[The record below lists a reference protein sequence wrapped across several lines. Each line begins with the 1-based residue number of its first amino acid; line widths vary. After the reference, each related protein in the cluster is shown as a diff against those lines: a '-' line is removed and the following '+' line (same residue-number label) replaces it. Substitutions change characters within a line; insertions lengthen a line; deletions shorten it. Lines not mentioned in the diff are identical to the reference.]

1 MSPGRVTNSTE
12 VRSEEVIR
20 TGADG
25 AKAGGGDHQRGVET
39 TNKHVWKNSGTYP
52 GIAKKGSPG
61 GKISNTRA

>member
-1 MSPGRVTNSTE
+1 MK
-12 VRSEEVIR
+12 SEEVIR

-25 AKAGGGDHQRGVET
+25 GGDHQRGVET
-39 TNKHVWKNSGTYP
+39 IRKHVWKNSGTYP

>member
-12 VRSEEVIR
+12 VKSEEVIR

-25 AKAGGGDHQRGVET
+25 GGDHQRGVET
-39 TNKHVWKNSGTYP
+39 IRKHVWKNSGTYP